1 MICFRPLPL
10 WDGRASCKLRSHWL
24 LRGHNCFPP
33 KSLSGQRYK
42 IYNIRQ
48 LHQRT
53 GSSLL
58 PSNADQ
64 RSPLQRDLMNVQ
76 LYDKSLKDSPEWSFW
91 KQLILFPSNL
101 NASFS
106 FVSASGDKINF
117 PSARLIKSLLIP
129 KDFLKQQCHNLSYN
143 LRIIQENFQPKIG
156 RKIKYS
162 AWPEKNILIKK
173 SVTQKSWLSTSS
185 NVP

>member
-1 MICFRPLPL
+1 MEEQVVSYTLFFSQLNS
-10 WDGRASCKLRSHWL
+10 ARSHWL
-24 LRGHNCFPP
+24 LPGHNCLPP

-64 RSPLQRDLMNVQ
+64 RSPLQRDLMNVP

-117 PSARLIKSLLIP
+117 FPSATLIESLLIP
-129 KDFLKQQCHNLSYN
+129 KDFLKRQCHNLIYN
-143 LRIIQENFQPKIG
+143 LRIIQENLQPKIG

-173 SVTQKSWLSTSS
+173 SVTQKS
-185 NVP
+185 

>member
-1 MICFRPLPL
+1 
-10 WDGRASCKLRSHWL
+10 
-24 LRGHNCFPP
+24 
-33 KSLSGQRYK
+33 
-42 IYNIRQ
+42 
-48 LHQRT
+48 
-53 GSSLL
+53 
-58 PSNADQ
+58 
-64 RSPLQRDLMNVQ
+64 MNVQ

-117 PSARLIKSLLIP
+117 FPSATLIESLLIP
-129 KDFLKQQCHNLSYN
+129 RDFLKRQCHNLIYN

-173 SVTQKSWLSTSS
+173 SVTQKS
-185 NVP
+185 

>member
-1 MICFRPLPL
+1 MEEQVVSYTLFFSQLNS
-10 WDGRASCKLRSHWL
+10 ARSHWL
-24 LRGHNCFPP
+24 LPGHNCLPP

-91 KQLILFPSNL
+91 KQLICFLRISMLP
-101 NASFS
+101 
-106 FVSASGDKINF
+106 SASSPPRETKLTF
-117 PSARLIKSLLIP
+117 SPRQHSLSL
-129 KDFLKQQCHNLSYN
+129 Y
-143 LRIIQENFQPKIG
+143 
-156 RKIKYS
+156 
-162 AWPEKNILIKK
+162 
-173 SVTQKSWLSTSS
+173 
-185 NVP
+185 